1 MEKKKE
7 ILEFD
12 SNSEHETEIV
22 AAKFSKEVREN
33 DIICFFGDVGTGK
46 TVFTRGLCRGL
57 GFKGYV
63 NSPSYIVMN
72 IYKAENFSIY
82 HYDLYRIG
90 SVSELI
96 EIGFYEFA
104 GQDKSVTIVEWAE
117 MLDSELPEKRIDIRI
132 TSESESRRKIKIERI
147 GT

>member
-1 MEKKKE
+1 MKNESE
-7 ILEFD
+7 IMNFE
-12 SNSEHETEIV
+12 SNSEKETEAI
-22 AAKFSKEVREN
+22 AYKFSKRIRES
-33 DIICFFGDVGTGK
+33 DIICFFGDVGAGK

-72 IYKAENFSIY
+72 IYKTDTVSIY

-90 SVSELI
+90 STDELN

-104 GQDKSVTIVEWAE
+104 GQGKSITIVEWAE
-117 MLDSELPEKRIDIRI
+117 MLNGELPEKRIDIHISAVDEKKR
-132 TSESESRRKIKIERI
+132 EIKIERI
-147 GT
+147 